1 MKIEIKNL
9 YKKYDNFYALEDINF
24 ILENGMYGLLGS
36 NGAGKTTLMKILAGI
51 LRKSDG
57 EISYDG
63 KILRNTKE
71 VRNRIGYIP
80 QNFSFYPDMTVYEIM
95 DYFSALNMIK
105 KNRKET
111 IEKLLEM
118 VHLEEK
124 KNLRTKALS
133 GGMRQ
138 RLGIAVSLIGNPD
151 LLLVDEPTV
160 GLDPEERIHFSNIL
174 TEFSR
179 DRTILLS
186 SHIVSDIESTCKNL
200 AILNYGRL
208 IFTGSKEKLIKSC
221 CGKVWELTVKG
232 ETVKEIE
239 KEYHVTHKNIYD
251 ELTLLRIISK
261 QKPFEH
267 AVEVEPTLNDAYI
280 YVMNED
286 KYEDCNNR

>member
-1 MKIEIKNL
+1 
-9 YKKYDNFYALEDINF
+9 
-24 ILENGMYGLLGS
+24 MYGLLGS

-63 KILRNTKE
+63 KVLRNTKE

-95 DYFSALNMIK
+95 DYFSAMNKIK
-105 KNRKET
+105 KGRKES
-111 IEKLLEM
+111 IDELLEM

-124 KNLRTKALS
+124 RNFKTKALS
-133 GGMRQ
+133 GGMKQ
-138 RLGIAVSLIGNPD
+138 RLGIAVALIGNPD

-200 AILNYGRL
+200 AILDCGRL
-208 IFTGSKEKLIKSC
+208 IYAGSKEKLIKSC
-221 CGKVWELTVKG
+221 CGKVWEVTVNG
-232 ETVKEIE
+232 EDVKETE
-239 KEYHVTHKNIYD
+239 KEYHVTQKNIYD
-251 ELTLLRIISK
+251 ALTLLRVISE
-261 QKPFEH
+261 QKPFDD

-280 YVMNED
+280 YAMNE
-286 KYEDCNNR
+286 YL

>member
-1 MKIEIKNL
+1 MKITIKNL
-9 YKKYDNFYALEDINF
+9 NKKYDDFSALEDISLV
-24 ILENGMYGLLGS
+24 LESGMYGLLGS

-63 KILRNTKE
+63 KVLKNTKE

-95 DYFSALNMIK
+95 DYFSALNKIK
-105 KNRKET
+105 KGRKES
-111 IEKLLEM
+111 IDELLEM
-118 VHLEEK
+118 VHLEDK
-124 KNLRTKALS
+124 RNFKTKALS
-133 GGMRQ
+133 GGMKQ
-138 RLGIAVSLIGNPD
+138 RLGIAVALIGNPD

-200 AILNYGRL
+200 AILDFGRL
-208 IFTGSKEKLIKSC
+208 IYAGSKEKLIKSC
-221 CGKVWELTVKG
+221 CGKVWEVTVNG
-232 ETVKEIE
+232 EGAKEIE
-239 KEYHVTHKNIYD
+239 KEYHVTQKNVYD
-251 ELTLLRIISK
+251 ALTLLRVISEK
-261 QKPFEH
+261 KPFDD

-280 YVMNED
+280 CVMNE
-286 KYEDCNNR
+286 YCA